1 MADLIEINIATL
13 KNDITEMQTEL
24 QGLGNE
30 MKLAFDSVTELG
42 AMWNGPA
49 NDAFNRA
56 FQDDNKSM
64 EEMCKII
71 ESLIDYMENA
81 RTEYTNCEAAV
92 SAEIDAIRI

>member
-1 MADLIEINIATL
+1 MADLIEINIAAL
-13 KNDITEMQTEL
+13 KTDIGDMETEL
-24 QGLGNE
+24 QGLRDE
-30 MKLAFDSVTELG
+30 MKLAFESVTELD

-56 FQDDNKSM
+56 FQEDNKSM
-64 EEMCKII
+64 EEMCRII
-71 ESLIDYMENA
+71 ESLIGYMENA

>member
-13 KNDITEMQTEL
+13 KNDIGEMETEL
-24 QGLGNE
+24 QGLRDE
-30 MKLAFDSVTELG
+30 MKLAFESITELD

-56 FQDDNKSM
+56 FQEDNKSM
-64 EEMCKII
+64 EEMCGII
-71 ESLIDYMENA
+71 ESLIGYMENA

-92 SAEIDAIRI
+92 SAEIAAIRI